1 MSASEPEPE
10 QVTADVETGRAG
22 ESGAARTATAPDHA
36 AEAPRGDITGAPVE
50 IADPV
55 EREARVEHVGRYVPF
70 VAGATAVVIAAV
82 LGLVIALRSN
92 GLPFELDEEWAEDV
106 FSLRG
111 PIGDFFAFGMDA
123 LGGGILGVF
132 VVPVTITIILFA
144 IRRPWAAFYFV
155 VASIASAGLVQLLKN
170 LFGRA
175 RPLDILVTADF
186 GSFPSGHVANAATI
200 AVALGI
206 IVPRLW
212 VWVLGAVYT
221 LLMAVSRTYL
231 GAHWIT
237 DTIAGALIGVG
248 VALLVWTVFAQKL
261 ERERLARA
269 TRISEENAARA
280 QAHVTPPAV
289 PRGSVPTA

>member
-1 MSASEPEPE
+1 MSASDPNPEPL
-10 QVTADVETGRAG
+10 ADTDADPGPETN
-22 ESGAARTATAPDHA
+22 ARPDTDPERA

-50 IADPV
+50 IPNPV

-132 VVPVTITIILFA
+132 VVPITITIILLA
-144 IRRPWAAFYFV
+144 IRRPWAALYFV

-212 VWVLGAVYT
+212 VWILGAVYT

-237 DTIAGALIGVG
+237 DTIAGALIGAG

-261 ERERLARA
+261 ERERLTRA
-269 TRISEENAARA
+269 TRIAKENAARA

-289 PRGSVPTA
+289 PRGRTPDQG

>member
-1 MSASEPEPE
+1 
-10 QVTADVETGRAG
+10 
-22 ESGAARTATAPDHA
+22 
-36 AEAPRGDITGAPVE
+36 
-50 IADPV
+50 
-55 EREARVEHVGRYVPF
+55 
-70 VAGATAVVIAAV
+70 
-82 LGLVIALRSN
+82 
-92 GLPFELDEEWAEDV
+92 
-106 FSLRG
+106 
-111 PIGDFFAFGMDA
+111 MDA

-132 VVPVTITIILFA
+132 VVPITITIILLA
-144 IRRPWAAFYFV
+144 IRRPWAALYFV
-155 VASIASAGLVQLLKN
+155 AASIASAGVVQLLKN

-175 RPLDILVTADF
+175 RPLDILVTSDF

-212 VWVLGAVYT
+212 VWILGAVYT

-237 DTIAGALIGVG
+237 DTIAGALVGAG

-269 TRISEENAARA
+269 TRISEANAARA
-280 QAHVTPPAV
+280 QANVTPPAV
-289 PRGSVPTA
+289 PRGSAPDQR